1 MPPRPRQTPRIL
13 GFLPA
18 AFALTP
24 ARAADRPADHAPY
37 LDPTQPTEVRVADL
51 LGRLTLEEK
60 ISLVHGDSK
69 FSTPAIPRLQIPKR
83 WFSDGPHGVRED
95 TGPDTWLPMGHTD
108 DFCTAMPVLIAL
120 AATWNPDLARSYGEV
135 IGSEARKRGKQVLIG
150 PGVNIQRTPLGGRNF
165 EYLGED
171 PWLASR
177 IAVNDIRG
185 IQSQGVAACVK
196 HFAANNQERDRMSVD
211 VEMDERALREIYLP
225 AFKAAVREGGVLCVM
240 GAYNRFRGDFCCE
253 NDYLLNHVLK
263 GDWGFRGAVISDWGA
278 VHDTHAAVLHGLD
291 LEMGTEFPY
300 DQFHLAQ
307 PFLDGI
313 RRGDFPVAL
322 LDDKV
327 RRNLRVILA
336 TGAFDPPNPGSPSG
350 AINTPEHQAVAR
362 RVAEE
367 SMVLLKNDN
376 RALPLEL
383 GKISSIVVIG
393 EDAVRLQ
400 CHLGGSARLKAF
412 YEVSP
417 LEGILRRVG
426 PRANVTF
433 SQGYSSRLTPDA
445 PDSAILIAKAVRAA
459 RSADVVIVVAG
470 LNLARAANYKA
481 LGLVQGEDEHF
492 DAEEADRKDLGLPYH
507 QDELIRSVVA
517 ANPKTVV
524 VLVSAGA
531 VEMGAWLDRVPAVLQ
546 AWYGGMEGGNALAG
560 ILFGDINPSGKLPC
574 TFPVRLSDSPAH
586 ALGAYPGRD
595 GVERYS
601 EGLLVGYRWYDTRQV
616 APLFPFGHGLSYT
629 RFGYSGLRIVREG
642 DPSTTPAWTVRFDV
656 TNIGDRAGAE
666 TAQVYVR
673 ELHPGVFR
681 PFKELKGFSKV
692 FLEPGE
698 KRTLS
703 VTLPIAA
710 LSFYSPGLAAW
721 VADKGE
727 FGVIVGSSSRDIR
740 LQSPLRLERTT
751 VLADRELGRQ

>member
-1 MPPRPRQTPRIL
+1 MPPRPRHTPRIL
-13 GFLPA
+13 CFLLA

-291 LEMGTEFPY
+291 LEMGTELPY

-327 RRNLRVILA
+327 RRNLRVLLA
-336 TGAFDPPNPGSPSG
+336 TRP
-350 AINTPEHQAVAR
+350 T
-362 RVAEE
+362 
-367 SMVLLKNDN
+367 
-376 RALPLEL
+376 
-383 GKISSIVVIG
+383 
-393 EDAVRLQ
+393 
-400 CHLGGSARLKAF
+400 
-412 YEVSP
+412 
-417 LEGILRRVG
+417 
-426 PRANVTF
+426 
-433 SQGYSSRLTPDA
+433 
-445 PDSAILIAKAVRAA
+445 RAA
-459 RSADVVIVVAG
+459 RPAPSIPRNTRRSHGGWPRSRWCSSRTTTGRFRSNWEKFPQLSSSARTRSACSATSAE
-470 LNLARAANYKA
+470 ARASRR
-481 LGLVQGEDEHF
+481 F
-492 DAEEADRKDLGLPYH
+492 TRFP
-507 QDELIRSVVA
+507 RSRE
-517 ANPKTVV
+517 
-524 VLVSAGA
+524 SFAGS
-531 VEMGAWLDRVPAVLQ
+531 VPAQ
-546 AWYGGMEGGNALAG
+546 
-560 ILFGDINPSGKLPC
+560 
-574 TFPVRLSDSPAH
+574 T
-586 ALGAYPGRD
+586 
-595 GVERYS
+595 
-601 EGLLVGYRWYDTRQV
+601 
-616 APLFPFGHGLSYT
+616 
-629 RFGYSGLRIVREG
+629 
-642 DPSTTPAWTVRFDV
+642 
-656 TNIGDRAGAE
+656 
-666 TAQVYVR
+666 
-673 ELHPGVFR
+673 
-681 PFKELKGFSKV
+681 
-692 FLEPGE
+692 
-698 KRTLS
+698 
-703 VTLPIAA
+703 
-710 LSFYSPGLAAW
+710 
-721 VADKGE
+721 
-727 FGVIVGSSSRDIR
+727 
-740 LQSPLRLERTT
+740 
-751 VLADRELGRQ
+751 